1 MGRGGIH
8 KYVSSLVGSLLYGIF
23 KFLIILKS
31 FPLTCCVENTTVII
45 SKYLESC
52 SITVELLTQ
61 QYFVVAIVILLFVSL
76 IFLVYLL
83 ACVCFFLRTLL

>member
-1 MGRGGIH
+1 M
-8 KYVSSLVGSLLYGIF
+8 YGIF
-23 KFLIILKS
+23 KFFIILKS
-31 FPLTCCVENTTVII
+31 FPFTCCVENTTVII

-76 IFLVYLL
+76 IFLVYIL
-83 ACVCFFLRTLL
+83 ACVLLFF